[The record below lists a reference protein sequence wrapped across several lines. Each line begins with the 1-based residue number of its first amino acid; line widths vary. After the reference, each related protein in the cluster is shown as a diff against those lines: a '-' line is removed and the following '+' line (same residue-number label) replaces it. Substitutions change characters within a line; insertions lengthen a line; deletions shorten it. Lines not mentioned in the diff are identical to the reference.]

1 MSEHNEHA
9 DTRAKP
15 TRSAHEPKRAFQLPS
30 ARSRLNEEIEAEFRF
45 HVDERVDQ
53 FMAQGMTRELAE
65 AEVAK
70 RFGDYASYVQRAR
83 EIDAAT
89 LQQRSRAGIARTF
102 RRELQR
108 AVRVLWRDRGFSIA
122 AFVTLVMGL
131 GATTAIFTVL
141 DAVVLRALP
150 YRDANALVSVMHPAT
165 VPGSG
170 ERTWGL
176 SPGGYFGFRRMNQT
190 LADLSMYMASGFTV
204 TNNEQAD
211 VAAVG
216 RVTASLFSVLQAQ
229 PTHGRLILPDDDRP
243 GAPPVAVLSHEFF
256 TRRFGGD
263 RTIIGQNLETDV
275 GNFEIVGV
283 AEPGLTLPMPGPFSS
298 SANLTGLSVDVWTP
312 LQLDAAGPFYNNHPF
327 VGVGRLKAGASV
339 DDAQRE
345 FGALF
350 ARVTEALPDVYSPG
364 FLEQYNFRVNVAPL
378 RDAVLGPTVPRV
390 LWMLFGAVVLVLCI
404 AAANVGNL
412 FLLRFEARRRES
424 AIRSA
429 LGAHRAHMAAHY
441 LAETLLLCVTAAI
454 AGLAF
459 AVVALRALIAIAPAN
474 IPRLAD
480 VSLGSRSAIVA
491 LAVAVLLALVLG
503 LLPLLRRGLDTAT
516 LRDGGRGL
524 SASKRQRV
532 ARQTLVVAQLALT
545 LVLLSGAGLMWR
557 SFETLRTVEP
567 GFDARGVLTFELSL
581 PFSRYDTR
589 EKAAVFHQELQQRLA
604 ALTGIVSVGAGRIP
618 LEDFGTG
625 CSVVFREGRPYDV
638 NEQTPCVATPTAV
651 PGYFEALGVNIEG
664 RAPDWTDVS
673 ARSHAVVVTRALAER
688 LWPGEDPIGRG
699 IGSNGQNATEWY
711 RVVGVIPQLR
721 AEALDV
727 PPTEAVFY
735 AATGLRAGV
744 KSGELNDLSVF
755 VRTSGA
761 DPFSVLPAIRETI
774 RNMDAQIP
782 IVRPRA
788 LEDVVARSMSR
799 TSFILTLL
807 AVAAA
812 IALTLSAVG
821 TYGVISYLVTQR
833 RTEIG
838 VRLALGA
845 TAAQVVQLVVKQSA
859 TLAVIGVGLGLLAA
873 LAGTRLMT
881 SLLYGVK
888 ASDPAVLM
896 SGTAVLLTV
905 VLLASWVPARRAS
918 QVDPGEA
925 MRES

>member
-1 MSEHNEHA
+1 MTREHNDEA
-9 DTRAKP
+9 GTRAR
-15 TRSAHEPKRAFQLPS
+15 TSHEPRRAFQLPS
-30 ARSRLNEEIEAEFRF
+30 AKSRLNEEIEAEFKF
-45 HVDERVDQ
+45 HFDERVDQ
-53 FMAQGMTRELAE
+53 FVAQGMTRELAT

-70 RFGDYASYVQRAR
+70 RFGDYDSYLKRAR
-83 EIDAAT
+83 EIDSAT
-89 LQQRSRAGIARTF
+89 LQQRSRAGIVRTF
-102 RRELQR
+102 QRELRR
-108 AVRVLWRDRGFSIA
+108 AVRVLWRDRGFTA
-122 AFVTLVMGL
+122 TAFVTLTLGL

-150 YRDANALVSVMHPAT
+150 YRDADALVSVMHPAT

-176 SPGGYFGFRRMNQT
+176 SPGGYFSFRQMSER
-190 LADLSMYMASGFTV
+190 LADLSMYSASGFTV
-204 TNNEQAD
+204 TNNGQAEVSP
-211 VAAVG
+211 VA
-216 RVTASLFSVLQAQ
+216 RVTASLFPVLRAQ
-229 PTHGRLILPDDDRP
+229 PSVGRLLGPDDDQP
-243 GAPPVAVLSHEFF
+243 GAPQVAVLSHEFF
-256 TRRFGGD
+256 TRRFGAD
-263 RTIIGQNLETDV
+263 EKIIGQNLETDV
-275 GNFEIVGV
+275 GSFEIVGV

-298 SANLTGLSVDVWTP
+298 SSNLAGLSVDVWTP
-312 LQLDAAGPFYNNHPF
+312 LQLNASGPFYNNHPY
-327 VGVGRLKAGASV
+327 VGIGRLKEGVSV
-339 DDAQRE
+339 EDARQE
-345 FGALF
+345 FSALF
-350 ARVTEALPDVYSPG
+350 PRVTEQLPDVYSPG
-364 FLEQYNFRVNVAPL
+364 FLKQYNFRVSVAPL

-441 LAETLLLCVTAAI
+441 LAETLLLCLTAGV

-459 AVVALRALIAIAPAN
+459 ASVALRALIAIAPAN
-474 IPRLAD
+474 IPRLANVALSARATL
-480 VSLGSRSAIVA
+480 VS

-524 SASKRQRV
+524 SASKRQRA

-557 SFETLRTVEP
+557 SFDTLREVEP
-567 GFDARGVLTFELSL
+567 GFNAESVLAFELSL
-581 PFSRYDTR
+581 PFSRFDTR
-589 EKAAVFHQELQQRLA
+589 EKAAVFHEELQQRLS
-604 ALTGIVSVGAGRIP
+604 ALPGIVSVGAGPMP

-638 NEQTPCVATPTAV
+638 NEQTPCVATPTAI
-651 PGYFEALGVNIEG
+651 PGYFEALGMSVEG
-664 RAPDWTDVS
+664 RTPNWSDVS
-673 ARSHAVVVTRALAER
+673 ARSHAVVVTRALADR

-699 IGSNGQNATEWY
+699 IGSNGPDATEWY
-711 RVVGVIPQLR
+711 RVVGVLPELR

-744 KSGELNDLSVF
+744 RSGELNDLSVF
-755 VRTSGA
+755 VRTAGA
-761 DPFSVLPAIRETI
+761 DPFRVLPAIREVI
-774 RNMDAQIP
+774 REMDAQVP

-788 LEDVVARSMSR
+788 LTEVVNRSMSR

-807 AVAAA
+807 AVAAT

-833 RTEIG
+833 RTEMG

-845 TAAQVVQLVVKQSA
+845 TAAQVVRLVVSQSA
-859 TLAVIGVGLGLLAA
+859 KLALLGVGIGVVAA
-873 LAGTRLMT
+873 LAGTRLMA
-881 SLLYGVK
+881 SLLYGVA
-888 ASDPAVLM
+888 ASDAAVLL
-896 SGTAVLLTV
+896 SGTALLLTV

-918 QVDPGEA
+918 EVDPGEA
-925 MRES
+925 MREH